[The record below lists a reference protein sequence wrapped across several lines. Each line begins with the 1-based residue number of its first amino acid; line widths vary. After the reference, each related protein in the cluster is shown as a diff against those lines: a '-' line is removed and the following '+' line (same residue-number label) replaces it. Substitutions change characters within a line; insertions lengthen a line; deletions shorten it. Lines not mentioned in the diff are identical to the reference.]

1 MVQAVRSG
9 ESLRGVARAF
19 GVSMGTVAAWVERAS
34 GQRIDRVVF
43 TDRKPGRAWNRTPPE
58 VEQFI
63 PIARSR
69 LRESSVL
76 GEYGP
81 DAIGLALSE
90 EPAIAQ
96 VPSAGDHSPGAGALG
111 CARWH
116 ASAAAAGAPQRVVSA
131 PSRPRAGRARQ
142 FRLHRGLEDRRGPLL
157 SVLTGTSLH
166 GALPDAW
173 ILERPSAKA
182 TLEALTERWQ
192 VQGLP
197 TYAQFDNETIFQG
210 AHQFADAIGR
220 VSRLCLALKVI
231 PVFAPPREPGFQN
244 AIEGFNALWQS
255 KVWQRHH
262 CPDVASLVA
271 LSQRYI
277 AAYRAKTAPK
287 RESAPHRH
295 VFPKRFALDL
305 NVPLQGTMIFVR
317 RSDDKGNVHLLGR
330 PARWTDVG
338 RIDSCAA
345 RWTLPI
351 TASDSSP
358 YGDVTRIRT
367 PSFASRLTTVPINL
381 SKANHECSV
390 TLRLCHVDV
399 KKALGNA
406 ETYPATSRIVTR
418 PPRHTFPPTRGA
430 LPAREAHRRSA
441 LYCEVAHQS
450 TIR

>member
-63 PIARSR
+63 LIARSR

-96 VPSAGDHSPGAGALG
+96 VPSRATIHRVLERLGALDG
-111 CARWH
+111 THRRRRPAPPKGWYLPDLARGQ
-116 ASAAAAGAPQRVVSA
+116 AEFDS
-131 PSRPRAGRARQ
+131 
-142 FRLHRGLEDRRGPLL
+142 FDFIEDLKIARGPLL

-182 TLEALTERWQ
+182 TLEALDRTLAGAGVAHLRPVRQ
-192 VQGLP
+192 RYDLP
-197 TYAQFDNETIFQG
+197 GGTSVRRCHRPRQP
-210 AHQFADAIGR
+210 
-220 VSRLCLALKVI
+220 
-231 PVFAPPREPGFQN
+231 PVFGFESHSRVRPPREPGFQN

-317 RSDDKGNVHLLGR
+317 RSDDKGNVHLLGTAYPVDR
-330 PARWTDVG
+330 RWLHRLVRCEVDFTHH
-338 RIDSCAA
+338 RIRFFALRRRDPD
-345 RWTLPI
+345 RHPLLRE
-351 TASDSSP
+351 SP
-358 YGDVTRIRT
+358 Y
-367 PSFASRLTTVPINL
+367 
-381 SKANHECSV
+381 H
-390 TLRLCHVDV
+390 
-399 KKALGNA
+399 
-406 ETYPATSRIVTR
+406 R
-418 PPRHTFPPTRGA
+418 PNKPFQGQP
-430 LPAREAHRRSA
+430 
-441 LYCEVAHQS
+441 
-450 TIR
+450 